1 MAEGGGFFRRL
12 SNLFRGFMNLWISD
26 VEKEHPEIAYENAI
40 NSLIEK
46 FTKLKRATA
55 AIIRRRDE
63 ISERLT
69 KQSTELA
76 QASQDLDV
84 AVQTA
89 KDDLAL
95 ILIQKKNLLEKEVA
109 ELKAEAETAGKDA
122 DSAKAALL
130 QVQAEIKKLKAEKD
144 NMLAKMESAQAR
156 VRIQE
161 QLDGLSV
168 DAEVKALDNVR
179 THIKNTIAQA
189 SLGQELAESSLDSR
203 LAALRAQSG
212 EVTARNQLDEL
223 KREGRRGEGRPEDDV
238 GGRVGP
244 RPVPKT
250 RQRAAPRL
258 LLTRPGP
265 RSCGG
270 ATCAAKRVSS
280 SCTATCST
288 WSNTTASCCP
298 CRST

>member
-76 QASQDLDV
+76 QVSQDLDV

-109 ELKAEAETAGKDA
+109 DLKTEAETAGKDA

-144 NMLAKMESAQAR
+144 SMLAKMESAKAR

-203 LAALRAQSG
+203 LAALRTQSG

-223 KREGRRGEGRPEDDV
+223 KR
-238 GGRVGP
+238 
-244 RPVPKT
+244 K
-250 RQRAAPRL
+250 AA
-258 LLTRPGP
+258 
-265 RSCGG
+265 
-270 ATCAAKRVSS
+270 AAKAAQK
-280 SCTATCST
+280 TM
-288 WSNTTASCCP
+288 
-298 CRST
+298 

>member
-69 KQSTELA
+69 KQSTEFA
-76 QASQDLDV
+76 QVSQDLDV

-109 ELKAEAETAGKDA
+109 ELKAEAETSGKDA

-144 NMLAKMESAQAR
+144 NMLAKMQSAQAR

-203 LAALRAQSG
+203 LAALRTQSG

-223 KREGRRGEGRPEDDV
+223 KR
-238 GGRVGP
+238 
-244 RPVPKT
+244 K
-250 RQRAAPRL
+250 AA
-258 LLTRPGP
+258 
-265 RSCGG
+265 
-270 ATCAAKRVSS
+270 AAKAAQK
-280 SCTATCST
+280 TM
-288 WSNTTASCCP
+288 
-298 CRST
+298 

>member
-12 SNLFRGFMNLWISD
+12 SNLFSGFLNLWISD

-40 NSLIEK
+40 TSMVEK
-46 FTKLKRATA
+46 YTKLKRATA
-55 AIIRRRDE
+55 SIIRRRDE
-63 ISERLT
+63 IQERLGT
-69 KQSTELA
+69 QSTELEQVSA
-76 QASQDLDV
+76 DLEV

-95 ILIQKKNLLEKEVA
+95 ILIQKKNLLDKEVG
-109 ELKAEAETAGKDA
+109 ELKADMETAAKDA

-130 QVQAEIKKLKAEKD
+130 QVQAEIKKLRAEKD
-144 NMLAKMESAQAR
+144 NMLAKMESAKAR

-189 SLGQELAESSLDSR
+189 NLGKELAESSLDSR
-203 LAALRAQSG
+203 LASLRAQSG

-223 KREGRRGEGRPEDDV
+223 KA
-238 GGRVGP
+238 
-244 RPVPKT
+244 K
-250 RQRAAPRL
+250 L
-258 LLTRPGP
+258 
-265 RSCGG
+265 
-270 ATCAAKRVSS
+270 AAKKSAQK
-280 SCTATCST
+280 TM
-288 WSNTTASCCP
+288 
-298 CRST
+298 

>member
-1 MAEGGGFFRRL
+1 MSEGGGFFRRL

-46 FTKLKRATA
+46 FSKLKRATA

-63 ISERLT
+63 IAERLT
-69 KQSTELA
+69 TQSAEMT
-76 QASQDLDV
+76 QVSQDLDT

-109 ELKAEAETAGKDA
+109 DLKSDLESAAKDA

-130 QVQAEIKKLKAEKD
+130 QVQSEIKKLKAEKD
-144 NMLAKMESAQAR
+144 SMLAKMESAKAR

-161 QLDGLSV
+161 SLDGLSV

-189 SLGQELAESSLDSR
+189 NLGQELAESSLDSR

-212 EVTARNQLDEL
+212 EGTARNQLDEL
-223 KREGRRGEGRPEDDV
+223 K
-238 GGRVGP
+238 
-244 RPVPKT
+244 KK
-250 RQRAAPRL
+250 AA
-258 LLTRPGP
+258 
-265 RSCGG
+265 
-270 ATCAAKRVSS
+270 AAKAAQK
-280 SCTATCST
+280 TM
-288 WSNTTASCCP
+288 
-298 CRST
+298 